1 MNEQTSLYTMYKVDI
16 LGCVLVILVLAAAY
30 HVYTQSEFMN
40 LRCIIS
46 DVDGNRYCV
55 RDRSKLTEAADRLAE
70 VNGNMS
76 TLVKHV
82 RDKYPDRAN
91 VIRLVNGYNPH
102 EIYETLPT
110 SKYTAYSENK
120 GERLAFCLN
129 KKKGGD
135 ELIDL
140 NTLTFVAIHEL
151 AHIATESIGHTDEFW
166 NNMKFL
172 LEEATSIHIY
182 SPVDY
187 SESPRPYC
195 GMKIRDSP
203 LYDLE
208 S

>member
-1 MNEQTSLYTMYKVDI
+1 MKIDVLGLVLTM
-16 LGCVLVILVLAAAY
+16 LVLAATY
-30 HVYTQSEFMN
+30 HIYTQSEFAN

-46 DVDGNRYCV
+46 EVDGNSYCV
-55 RDRSKLTEAADRLAE
+55 RDRSKLTKAADRLAE

-82 RDKYPDRAN
+82 REKYPNRSN
-91 VIRLVNGYNPH
+91 VIRLVNGYDPK

-129 KKKGGD
+129 KEKGGD
-135 ELIDL
+135 EIIDL

-166 NNMKFL
+166 NNMRFL
-172 LEEATSIHIY
+172 LEEARDIQIY

-187 SESPRPYC
+187 SNSPHPYC
-195 GMKIRDSP
+195 GMKISDSP
-203 LYDLE
+203 LYE
-208 S
+208 ME

>member
-1 MNEQTSLYTMYKVDI
+1 MKIDV
-16 LGCVLVILVLAAAY
+16 LGFVLVILVLAAVY
-30 HVYTQSEFMN
+30 HIYTQSEYMN

-55 RDRSKLTEAADRLAE
+55 RDRSKLMEAANRLAE
-70 VNGNMS
+70 VNVNMS
-76 TLVKHV
+76 KLVKHV
-82 RDKYPDRAN
+82 RNKYPDRAN
-91 VIRLVNGYNPH
+91 VVRLVNGYDPQQ
-102 EIYETLPT
+102 IYETLPT

-129 KKKGGD
+129 KDKD
-135 ELIDL
+135 ENDLIDL

-151 AHIATESIGHTDEFW
+151 AHIATEGIGHTDEFW

-172 LEEATSIHIY
+172 LEEAKTINVY

-195 GMKIRDSP
+195 GMKIKDSP
-203 LYDLE
+203 LYDME
-208 S
+208 